1 MGDADDSRLFTLP
14 LLNTSNIRVSVLLVF
29 VYCIFIVVQE
39 FIARG
44 VIISTILNF
53 LEGVKHSRLG
63 AIIMSSMLFSAQHL
77 HLPSIAFAVL
87 VFIPGIF
94 WGWLFVR
101 HRSILGV
108 SISHI
113 IIGIWTIQILGLNN
127 IGIPQF

>member
-1 MGDADDSRLFTLP
+1 
-14 LLNTSNIRVSVLLVF
+14 
-29 VYCIFIVVQE
+29 VQE

-53 LEGVKHSRLG
+53 LEGVKHSGLG

-113 IIGIWTIQILGLNN
+113 ITGIWAIQILGLNN